1 MKVDQHQ
8 LRHSSVRT
16 TREIYTH
23 ILGERKRCS
32 TSNRYFSTDQRH
44 HSVFRGLGREKQMKI
59 QSLETTGLGSSHT
72 VPCGTAVPARPPTR
86 YATLRRVGKT
96 TNGPTEPRYRLPGF

>member
-1 MKVDQHQ
+1 MQHVE
-8 LRHSSVRT
+8 SVLLNGPAASFG
-16 TREIYTH
+16 I
-23 ILGERKRCS
+23 S
-32 TSNRYFSTDQRH
+32 W
-44 HSVFRGLGREKQMKI
+44 VEKQMKI